1 MSSKVVEG
9 DGTAERTRI
18 IVLRLEKS
26 LTNVEEATEGAA
38 AFFGE

>member
-9 DGTAERTRI
+9 DGTAEGTRI

-26 LTNVEEATEGAA
+26 LSNIEEATERAA
-38 AFFGE
+38 AVFGE